1 MERCA
6 ELVICTIQ
14 CVPLL
19 YTCIYRQVDTMHYSQ
34 AGIGISRI
42 YYEVYFYG
50 ISEFFA
56 LTSWWKQIV

>member
-19 YTCIYRQVDTMHYSQ
+19 YTCIYRQVDIVHYLQ

-42 YYEVYFYG
+42 YYEVLLLWD
-50 ISEFFA
+50 SEFFA
-56 LTSWWKQIV
+56 LTS